1 MFELANP
8 ALTRQLRTMTTSE
21 QSSAIPS
28 LATLTKEIKQLPPSA
43 NLSQYLYERLRTALT
58 AAQRPHAQPFYS
70 VRTLAAACGLHPS
83 TVTDL
88 YARLEADGLLVRVRG
103 AGTVVAPQRGHSF
116 HGHQVIAVPLWIPGF
131 IHIADWRLFFLVLQ
145 DEFSR
150 HGAVADF
157 IFYRQGEEVEP
168 AFVRRLKAHRPDLV
182 FWHEPH
188 PQSDKQALLRLTDA
202 GLRVIVT
209 RDKPHLP
216 SFPGYWID
224 RQPALR
230 RGLEEWRAA
239 GIRRVILPTSP
250 ASRPDSQVMDALRAF
265 PFSVTP
271 MLWRGT
277 SAQDFLRTLVVERGG
292 VIWMDALFF
301 SGLQQAA
308 PTAMTELC
316 RQTRVWLARSR
327 QLLPTIPPDVQVDV
341 LEFDYRATARRVAR
355 DIASG
360 AFWDTSTPAT
370 IEYKWRS
377 RVSCAD
383 VITARDLV

>member
-1 MFELANP
+1 MTKSEKTS
-8 ALTRQLRTMTTSE
+8 AL
-21 QSSAIPS
+21 PS
-28 LATLTKEIKQLPPSA
+28 LATLAAEIKRLPSSA
-43 NLSQYLYERLRTALT
+43 NYSQYLYERLRVALE
-58 AAQRPHAQPFYS
+58 QVQGPQPQPFYS
-70 VRTLAAACGLHPS
+70 VRTLATACRLHPS

-103 AGTVVAPQRGHSF
+103 AGTVVAPQRHRGTHA
-116 HGHQVIAVPLWIPGF
+116 HQVIAVPLWIPGF
-131 IHIADWRLFFLVLQ
+131 IHIPDWRLFFLVLQ

-168 AFVRRLKAHRPDLV
+168 AFIRRIKAHRPDLV

-188 PQSDKQALLRLTDA
+188 PQSDKQALLRLSDA
-202 GLRVIVT
+202 GLRVLAT
-209 RDKPHLP
+209 RDKPLLP

-239 GIRRVILPTSP
+239 GIRRVILPMAPET
-250 ASRPDSQVMDALRAF
+250 RPDQQVMEALRMF

-271 MLWRGT
+271 MVWRG
-277 SAQDFLRTLVVERGG
+277 DNPENFLRTLEVEHGG
-292 VIWMDALFF
+292 VIWMDALFY
-301 SGLQQAA
+301 SGLQQSA
-308 PTAMTELC
+308 PKAMTELC
-316 RQTRVWLARSR
+316 RRTRVWLARSR
-327 QLLPTIPPDVQVDV
+327 QLPPSTPPDVRVDV

-360 AFWDTSTPAT
+360 AVWSASTPGL
-370 IEYKWRS
+370 IEYKWRG
-377 RVSCAD
+377 RVSSAD
-383 VITARDLV
+383 VVTARDLV